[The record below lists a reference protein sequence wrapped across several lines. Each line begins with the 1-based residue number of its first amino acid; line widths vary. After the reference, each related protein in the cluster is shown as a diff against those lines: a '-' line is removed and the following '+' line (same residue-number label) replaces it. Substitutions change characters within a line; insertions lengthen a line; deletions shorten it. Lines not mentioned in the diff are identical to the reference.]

1 MAFFAR
7 AVGRAVARAV
17 ISRGVSSMAT
27 RGASRRSFTS
37 RSEMR
42 NTARGALRVAT
53 RGAFGAAS
61 ELAEEIGELYE
72 EAGEIVEAAFYEAM
86 DIMYE
91 MCGNAGQESVFF
103 DQVIPAFADEMENTQ
118 IGEDW
123 SGVDIG
129 EYMVFMGEIVEAG
142 NAIMEEAFGE
152 AAGLADEAVDAEVE
166 LEEMGF

>member
-7 AVGRAVARAV
+7 AVGRSVARAV
-17 ISRGVSSMAT
+17 IARSTSRLAT
-27 RGASRRSFTS
+27 RGASRRSPTS

-42 NTARGALRVAT
+42 SNARGALRAAT
-53 RGAFGAAS
+53 GGAFGAAS

-86 DIMYE
+86 DTMYE

-103 DQVIPAFADEMENTQ
+103 NHVIPAFADEMENTQ

-142 NAIMEEAFGE
+142 NSIMEDAFGE
-152 AAGLADEAVDAEVE
+152 ASGLASEAEDAEVE
-166 LEEMGF
+166 LEELNF

>member
-7 AVGRAVARAV
+7 AIGRSVARAV
-17 ISRGVSSMAT
+17 ISRSASSLAT
-27 RGASRRSFTS
+27 RGASRRSAFS

-42 NTARGALRVAT
+42 NTARGALRAAT

-86 DIMYE
+86 DTMYE

-103 DQVIPAFADEMENTQ
+103 DQVIPAFADEMESTQ

-123 SGVDIG
+123 QDVDIG

-142 NAIMEEAFGE
+142 NAIMSEAFGE

-166 LEEMGF
+166 LEELGF